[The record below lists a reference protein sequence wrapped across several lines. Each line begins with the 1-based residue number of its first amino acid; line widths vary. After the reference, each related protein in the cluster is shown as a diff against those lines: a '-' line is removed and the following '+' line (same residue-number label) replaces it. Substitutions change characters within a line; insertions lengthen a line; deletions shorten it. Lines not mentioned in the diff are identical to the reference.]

1 MDHLA
6 SPLGLRKR
14 SRPLY
19 LVHIIGQTAR
29 ETDGQS
35 RQTDRIPLSVSL
47 VGMLT
52 RDVKTEDVVS
62 YKRDSVRLE
71 VVSLGYNSLSLC
83 FAIYG
88 FIISSGKLV
97 MLSPALVIYLV

>member
-29 ETDGQS
+29 ETDG
-35 RQTDRIPLSVSL
+35 QTDRIPLSVSL